1 MTYHDSYGRG
11 HMGRALPGLTPGVKI
26 LLIVN
31 LAGFVLNNLLTVGKY
46 RTFLGLSWD
55 GMWDGYGLGLVRLV
69 SYQFIHSLSLG
80 HIVWNMLWLYWFGTM
95 VEGRGVGAFGGVT
108 GSLGRSGL
116 VRLYLLSGIVGGLL
130 YVAMGALFSGDSSIP
145 VIGASGAVY
154 GIMMFAACLN
164 PRQPINLILFTTE
177 LRYLVG
183 FCVFVG
189 LYYSYLGLTQGGSG
203 DGTAHSAHL
212 GGVLGGYL
220 CYKFG
225 LARESAGQSGPFA
238 WWRRRAEQRAVGAEQ
253 GKQETLDKILQKI
266 NEQGMNSLTA
276 AERRFLEKV
285 SKQSRK

>member
-1 MTYHDSYGRG
+1 
-11 HMGRALPGLTPGVKI
+11 MGRALPGLTSGVKV
-26 LLIVN
+26 LLIAN
-31 LAGFVLNNLLTVGKY
+31 LVGFVLNNLLTVGKY

-55 GMWDGYGLGLVRLV
+55 GMWEGYGLGLSRMV

-80 HIVWNMLWLYWFGTM
+80 HIVWNMLFLYWFGTM

-108 GSLGRSGL
+108 GPLGRNGL
-116 VRLYLLSGIVGGLL
+116 IRLYLLSGVAGGLL
-130 YVAMGALFSGDSSIP
+130 YVAMAALFSSDYSTP

-177 LRYLVG
+177 LRYFVG

-189 LYYSYLGLTQGGSG
+189 LYYSYLGLAQGGSG

-212 GGVLGGYL
+212 GGALGGYL

-225 LARESAGQSGPFA
+225 LVSDVGPSRLVS
-238 WWRRRAEQRAVGAEQ
+238 WWRRRSEQRSEGAERDR
-253 GKQETLDKILQKI
+253 QETLDKILQKI
-266 NEQGMNSLTA
+266 NEQGMNALSA

-285 SKQSRK
+285 SKRSRK

>member
-1 MTYHDSYGRG
+1 
-11 HMGRALPGLTPGVKI
+11 MGRALPGLTSGVKV

-55 GMWDGYGLGLVRLV
+55 GMWEGYGLGLSRMI

-108 GSLGRSGL
+108 GSLGRNGL
-116 VRLYLLSGIVGGLL
+116 IRLYLASGVVGGLL
-130 YVAMGALFSGDSSIP
+130 YVSMSALFSGDYSTP

-183 FCVFVG
+183 FCIFVG
-189 LYYSYLGLTQGGSG
+189 LYYSYLGMTQGGAG

-212 GGVLGGYL
+212 GGALGGYL

-225 LARESAGQSGPFA
+225 LVQGAGESRLVS
-238 WWRRRAEQRAVGAEQ
+238 WWRSRSAQREMEAEEGR
-253 GKQETLDKILQKI
+253 QETLDKILQKI
-266 NEQGMNSLTA
+266 NERGMNALSP

-285 SKQSRK
+285 SKRSRK